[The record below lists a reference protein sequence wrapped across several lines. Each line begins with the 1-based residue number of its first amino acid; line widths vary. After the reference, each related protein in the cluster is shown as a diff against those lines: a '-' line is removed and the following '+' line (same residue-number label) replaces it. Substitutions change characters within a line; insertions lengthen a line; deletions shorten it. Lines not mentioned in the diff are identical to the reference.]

1 MLKNS
6 GNRFESRLLAASRLS
21 RNSKP
26 SMLKLIARKLIQGL
40 MMIFIVSAVTFALLS
55 FAGGDALTSLRDN
68 PQISQ
73 ATIENLR
80 RIYGLDQPLAVRY
93 FTWLKGA
100 VIGELG
106 ESMYFRVPV
115 SSIVASR
122 FVSTLIL
129 GLAALANAVGVSFV
143 LGLVAARYR
152 SKTLSRVVEFIV
164 FFTAS
169 TPRIVLALVA
179 LAIVAQITAAN
190 IDAASAAGFWLAAIA
205 LSAPLISIFLAQFH
219 DGLMRTMDEDFIQL
233 ARAKGLS
240 EGVIIMRHAVRA
252 ALNPVLTVL
261 GLSLGGVLGGSVI
274 VESVLGRQ
282 GLGALMVSAVRGR
295 DLPLVMGIV
304 LVTSTAVWLGNT
316 LAEVLQAVND
326 KRMRT

>member
-1 MLKNS
+1 
-6 GNRFESRLLAASRLS
+6 
-21 RNSKP
+21 
-26 SMLKLIARKLIQGL
+26 MLKLITRKLIQGS
-40 MMIFIVSAVTFALLS
+40 MMILIVSAVTFALLS
-55 FAGGDALTSLRDN
+55 FAGGDAVTALREN
-68 PQISQ
+68 PQISE
-73 ATIENLR
+73 ASIENLR
-80 RIYGLDQPLAVRY
+80 RVYGLDKPLPVRY
-93 FTWLKGA
+93 FSWLKGA
-100 VIGELG
+100 VVGEMG

-115 SSIVASR
+115 SSIVGSR
-122 FVSTLIL
+122 FMSTFLL
-129 GLAALANAVGVSFV
+129 GIAALAMALVITFA
-143 LGLVAARYR
+143 LGIAAARYR
-152 SKTLSRVVEFIV
+152 TKALSRTIEFIA

-179 LAIVAQITAAN
+179 LAVVAQLTASN
-190 IDAASAAGFWLAAIA
+190 IDAANAVGFWLAAFA
-205 LSAPLISIFLAQFH
+205 LAAPLISIFLAQFH
-219 DGLMRTMDEDFIQL
+219 DGLSRTMNEDFIQL

-240 EGVIIMRHAVRA
+240 EGAVVVRHAIRA
-252 ALNPVLTVL
+252 ALNPVLTVF

-304 LVTSTAVWLGNT
+304 LVTSTAVWFGNT